1 MIVDDTGRQLAARVR
16 EEREARGWTLAEF
29 ADHSGVSRAMLSKVE
44 REEASPTAALLGR
57 ISAAFGLTL
66 AQLFAR
72 AEGAVGQVT
81 KRAEQSAWQDPD
93 TGFTRRALSPS
104 GAAPLDLVWCE
115 LPPGAEVRYPAAAFG
130 PMEDQQIV
138 MLGGHLTIEQ
148 GRSTLELQA
157 GDCMR
162 FGSPEDT
169 AFSNPGKVLA
179 WYVVATLRRR

>member
-1 MIVDDTGRQLAARVR
+1 MVIDDTGRQLALRIQQ
-16 EEREARGWTLAEF
+16 EREARGWTLAEL

-72 AEGAVGQVT
+72 AEGVSGQVT
-81 KRAEQSAWQDPD
+81 RRAEQAAWRDPE
-93 TGFTRRALSPS
+93 TGFTRRALSPA

-115 LPPGAEVRYPAAAFG
+115 LPPGAEVRYPAAAFV
-130 PMEDQQIV
+130 PMEDQQVV
-138 MLGGHLTIEQ
+138 MLEGRLTIEQ
-148 GRSTLELQA
+148 DRSTLELEA

-169 AFSNPGKVLA
+169 AFRNPSKRSA
-179 WYVVATLRRR
+179 RYVVATLRRR